1 MFSPPHRPRLG
12 EGIYSFPQVARI
24 VGRRNGVTTGKL
36 RRWVAI
42 MDAIAG
48 RPPQREAIS
57 FLDLVSVEA
66 VRRLRH
72 QELSFQ
78 KVRRALERMNHDS
91 TMHGY
96 PLAHQSILSD
106 GQSLWVHIGD
116 HAEEVVGKREKHTV
130 IVEAVRTFAE
140 EIRFADD
147 MAASWTITPWV
158 EIDPEVCFGEPRVRG
173 TRIPV
178 STIVAN
184 LREGTPQEVADW
196 YSLSVREVKG
206 VAEYASVP

>member
-1 MFSPPHRPRLG
+1 
-12 EGIYSFPQVARI
+12 
-24 VGRRNGVTTGKL
+24 
-36 RRWVAI
+36 

-48 RPPQREAIS
+48 RPPRRKVIS

-66 VRRLRH
+66 VRRLRDH
-72 QELSFQ
+72 KLSFQ
-78 KVRRALERMNHDS
+78 KVRKALERLTHDR

-116 HAEEVVGKREKHTV
+116 HTEEVVGKRENHTV
-130 IVEAVRTFAE
+130 MVEAVRTFAE
-140 EIRFADD
+140 EVRFAGD
-147 MAASWTITPWV
+147 MAASWTISPWV

-184 LREGTPQEVADW
+184 LKEGTPQEVADW
-196 YSLSVREVKG
+196 YNLSVREVKG
-206 VAEYASVP
+206 VAEYAAVA